1 MKKTSLHALSET
13 KLAKLQTLQ
22 IGNDCAVHSIVAA
35 IELLTE
41 VKLDPAEIIAEI
53 NRLWWRGRFYR
64 LAPNSGITPP
74 MQVRLVRYLAKQH
87 NLPVEAQRLHLTP
100 EVLRANAE
108 AENLASLVTIYWWF
122 GHSPAIYYRDQPKN
136 YNQLNG
142 ASGHT
147 MLFAAYDPEHKSGD
161 LSTPWGFINS
171 WVNAGT
177 GLFWMEDATFRKAW
191 GMPIPRWGKNVTV
204 IISKENGNKL
214 ETI

>member
-1 MKKTSLHALSET
+1 MKKTSLKAFPET

-22 IGNDCAVHSIVAA
+22 TGNDCAVHSIVAA

-53 NRLWWRGRFYR
+53 NHLWWRGRFFR

-74 MQVRLVRYLAKQH
+74 LQVRLLRYLAKKH
-87 NLPVEAQRLHLTP
+87 TLPLSARLLHLSP
-100 EVLRANAE
+100 QVLRATAE
-108 AENLASLVTIYWWF
+108 AENIASLVTIYWWF
-122 GHSPAIYYRDQPKN
+122 RQSPKIYYRDQPKN
-136 YNQLNG
+136 YNREKG

-147 MLFAAYDPEHKSGD
+147 MLFAAYDPDHYSGE
-161 LSTPWGFINS
+161 LRTPWGFINS

-177 GLFWMEDATFRKAW
+177 GLFWMEDREFRRTW
-191 GMPIPRWGKNVTV
+191 SVPIPRWGKNASV
-204 IISKENGNKL
+204 IISLEQEINL